1 MLKEFDYSALEVISA
16 VKNINNLH
24 DEKTVLITITF
35 VNKEDSYK
43 HLSGIEEMLHKL
55 HLEENRKYI
64 KLQCSYTQNL
74 NNFLIINKTIK
85 ISFNDPKQKYRT
97 KSFNEDQVSNELLMD
112 IEFIND
118 FFDSCDNE
126 LKKVYV

>member
-1 MLKEFDYSALEVISA
+1 MLKEFDYSTLEVISA
-16 VKNINNLH
+16 VKNINNLD

-43 HLSGIEEMLHKL
+43 HLSGIEEMLHKH

-85 ISFNDPKQKYRT
+85 ISFNDPKQKYRA